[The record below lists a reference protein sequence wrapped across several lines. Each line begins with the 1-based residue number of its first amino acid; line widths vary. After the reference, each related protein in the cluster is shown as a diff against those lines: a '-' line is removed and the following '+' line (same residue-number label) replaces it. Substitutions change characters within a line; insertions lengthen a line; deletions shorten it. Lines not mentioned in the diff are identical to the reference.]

1 LKNYFAGSKVK
12 IVKRIIAIIFLL
24 QGLCP
29 ILFFGCL
36 TPSRYI
42 YIVTAIIYA
51 LIALGL
57 WKANR
62 WAFITAILVTLLQ
75 IVTVSFPSFA
85 WGFFIGPTAG
95 LFFSLPD
102 PRAEYGAFWHLGVYF
117 NVAVDEPS
125 ASLQRIY
132 SMHSNTF
139 VLFNVF
145 SAVLS
150 ALLLI
155 QFFRIGRQPSNN

>member
-1 LKNYFAGSKVK
+1 M
-12 IVKRIIAIIFLL
+12 KRIIAIIFLL

-29 ILFFGCL
+29 ILVFGCF

-42 YIVTAIIYA
+42 YIVTAIVYA

-57 WKANR
+57 WKAKR
-62 WAFITAILVTLLQ
+62 WVFITATLVTLLQ
-75 IVTVSFPSFA
+75 IVTVSFSSFA

-95 LFFSLPD
+95 VFFSLPH
-102 PRAEYGAFWHLGVYF
+102 PQAEYGAFWRLGVYL
-117 NVAVDEPS
+117 NVAIDEPS
-125 ASLQRIY
+125 TSLQRIY

-145 SAVLS
+145 GVILT

-155 QFFRIGRQPSNN
+155 QFFRLGRQRPNALEPTATAG